1 MRRHRIAI
9 ALVVLAALV
18 VSATLVL
25 RQVRDHGSTPPP
37 ATLSPGA
44 GLPDEDP
51 LAWTQARSG
60 DYAARA
66 TAGWSWPLYTKTA
79 DGLATAIARTQG
91 WRKDIE
97 AATAGTDVSPDTLS
111 AIVLLESAGRPE
123 AQASDDLHG
132 AVGLT
137 QIVAETGQDLL
148 GLHVDVAASE
158 RIAKAIDKAARKG
171 DDKRVEHLR
180 AERRRVDE
188 RFDPRKSLEATVRYL
203 QFARKQLGRDD
214 LAIASYHMGVGN
226 LQTALKAY
234 GEGTVPYV
242 RLYFDST
249 PMHKADC
256 WRFLSSLGDDS
267 ATYLWRVQAADQILH
282 QVSEDPDGLARRTAL
297 MNERNSAEVAL
308 HPPDETT
315 HFADGDALHDAYD
328 SGEIAALPRAYLRLH
343 GLRLDPQMGELA
355 GKVGEKPSLYR
366 GLRREAL
373 ATLAYIGT
381 GVRAISGE
389 QRPLRVTS
397 TVRDERYQDALLRV
411 DDQATDDY
419 SLHTTG
425 YAFDI
430 ARDYASP
437 KQAMA
442 LQFLLDR
449 LTALD
454 LIAWVREPGAI
465 HVTVSSDAARL
476 MQPMGVLPA
485 DATHVGAAG

>member
-1 MRRHRIAI
+1 MRQHRIAL
-9 ALVVLAALV
+9 ALVVLAALL
-18 VSATLVL
+18 VSAGLVL
-25 RQVRDHGSTPPP
+25 RQLRDHDAPPPP
-37 ATLSPGA
+37 ATMAPGA

-51 LAWTQARSG
+51 LAWTPQRSA

-66 TAGWSWPLYTKTA
+66 TEGEAWPLYTKSA
-79 DGLATAIARTQG
+79 DGLATAVARTQSF
-91 WRKDIE
+91 RKDID
-97 AATAGTDVSPDTLS
+97 AACAGTDVSPDTLS

-123 AQASDDLHG
+123 AQASDDLHA

-148 GLHVDVAASE
+148 GMHVDVDASE
-158 RIAKAIDKAARKG
+158 RVAKQIDRAARKG
-171 DDKRVEHLR
+171 DDKRVARLR

-188 RFDPRKSLEATVRYL
+188 RFDPVKSLKATVRYL
-203 QFARKQLGRDD
+203 QYAKGQLGRDD
-214 LAIASYHMGVGN
+214 LAVASYHMGVGN
-226 LQTALKAY
+226 LQTALKDY
-234 GEGTVPYV
+234 DQGTVPYV

-249 PMHKADC
+249 PAHHASA

-267 ATYLWRVQAADQILH
+267 STYLWRVQAAEEILRLAA
-282 QVSEDPDGLARRTAL
+282 EDPGTLARRTAL

-308 HPPDETT
+308 HPPDQTEN
-315 HFADGDALHDAYD
+315 FDDGDALQDAYD
-328 SGEIAALPRAYLRLH
+328 DGRIAALPPAYLRRH
-343 GLRLDPQMGELA
+343 GLTLDRQMGELA
-355 GKVGEKPSLYR
+355 GKVDASPKLYR

-373 ATLAYIGT
+373 AMLAYIGT
-381 GVRAISGE
+381 GVRSISGDR
-389 QRPLRVTS
+389 RPLRVTS
-397 TVRDERYQDALLRV
+397 TVRDERYQQMLRTV

-430 ARDYASP
+430 ARDYADAQ
-437 KQAMA
+437 QAMA

-449 LTALD
+449 LTALN

-465 HVTVSSDAARL
+465 HVTVASDAQRL

-485 DATHVGAAG
+485 DARHDGAAG

>member
-1 MRRHRIAI
+1 MRSHRIAI
-9 ALVVLAALV
+9 ALVVLAALI
-18 VSATLVL
+18 VSATLVV
-25 RQVRDHGSTPPP
+25 RQIRDHGSSPAP
-37 ATLSPGA
+37 ATMSPGA

-51 LAWTQARSG
+51 LAWTPERSD
-60 DYAARA
+60 DYARRARE
-66 TAGWSWPLYTKTA
+66 GWAHALYTKTA
-79 DGLATAIARTQG
+79 DGLATGIARTRG
-91 WRKDIE
+91 WRKAIE
-97 AATAGTDVSPDTLS
+97 EATQGTDVDPDTLS

-137 QIVAETGQDLL
+137 QIVAQTGRSLL
-148 GLHVDVAASE
+148 KMEVDVDAAE
-158 RIAKAIDKAARKG
+158 RISKQMNRAAERG
-171 DDKRVEHLR
+171 DDKRVEALR

-188 RFDPRKSLEATVRYL
+188 RFDPRKSLAATVRYL
-203 QFARKQLGRDD
+203 QFAKEQLGRDD
-214 LAIASYHMGVGN
+214 LAVASYHMGVGN
-226 LQTALKAY
+226 LQTALGDY

-249 PMHKADC
+249 PVHHSAA

-267 ATYLWRVQAADQILH
+267 ATYLWRVHAADEILRLA
-282 QVSEDPDGLARRTAL
+282 QDDPDELARRAAL
-297 MNERNSAEVAL
+297 MNARNSAEVVL
-308 HPPDETT
+308 HPPDVTD
-315 HFADGDALHDAYD
+315 HYADGDALQDAYD
-328 SGEIAALPRAYLRLH
+328 RGDIAALPPAYLLRH
-343 GLRLDPQMGELA
+343 GLRLDRQMGELA
-355 GKVGEKPSLYR
+355 HKVDAKRKHYR

-373 ATLAYIGT
+373 AMLAYIGT
-381 GVRAISGE
+381 GVRAISKE
-389 QRPLRVTS
+389 ARPLRVTS

-411 DDQATDDY
+411 EDQATDDY

-449 LTALD
+449 LTALN

-465 HVTVSSDAARL
+465 HVTVSADARRL

-485 DATHVGAAG
+485 DARRDGPAG

>member
-1 MRRHRIAI
+1 MRSHRIAI
-9 ALVVLAALV
+9 GLVVLAALI
-18 VSATLVL
+18 VSATLVV
-25 RQVRDHGSTPPP
+25 RQVGSGSAAPPP
-37 ATLSPGA
+37 AILSPGA

-51 LAWTQARSG
+51 LAWTAQRS
-60 DYAARA
+60 DEYALRA
-66 TAGWSWPLYTKTA
+66 TDGWSWPLYTKTA
-79 DGLATAIARTQG
+79 DGLATGIQRTQG
-91 WRKDIE
+91 WRKQIE
-97 AATAGTDVSPDTLS
+97 EATAGTDVDPDTLS

-123 AQASDDLHG
+123 AQASDDLAG

-137 QIVAETGQDLL
+137 QIVAQTGSDLL
-148 GLHVDVAASE
+148 GMHVDVAAAE
-158 RIAKAIDKAARKG
+158 RLSKQIDRAARKG
-171 DDKRVEHLR
+171 QDARVERLR

-188 RFDPRKSLEATVRYL
+188 RFDPRKSLAATVRYL
-203 QFARKQLGRDD
+203 QFAKRQLGRDD
-214 LAIASYHMGVGN
+214 LATASYHMGVGN
-226 LQTALKAY
+226 VQTALKAC
-234 GEGTVPYV
+234 GEDTVPYV

-249 PMHKADC
+249 PVHHPAA

-267 ATYLWRVQAADQILH
+267 ATYLWRVRAADEILH
-282 QVSEDPDGLARRTAL
+282 MAAENPDQLARRTAQ

-308 HPPDETT
+308 HPPDLTD
-315 HFADGDALHDAYD
+315 HFADGGALQDAYD
-328 SGEIAALPRAYLRLH
+328 SGEIAALPPAYLARH
-343 GLRLDPQMGELA
+343 GLRLDRQMGELA
-355 GKVGEKPSLYR
+355 AKLDEKPKLYR

-373 ATLAYIGT
+373 ALLAYLGT

-389 QRPLRVTS
+389 QGPLRVTS
-397 TVRDERYQDALLRV
+397 TVRDERYQDRLRGV
-411 DDQATDDY
+411 EDQATDGY

-449 LTALD
+449 LTALN

-465 HVTVSSDAARL
+465 HVTVASDAARL

-485 DATHVGAAG
+485 NARHDGAAG

>member
-1 MRRHRIAI
+1 MRSHRIAI
-9 ALVVLAALV
+9 ALVVLAALI
-18 VSATLVL
+18 VSATLVV

-37 ATLSPGA
+37 ATMSPGA

-51 LAWTQARSG
+51 LAWTPQRSD
-60 DYAARA
+60 DYAERA
-66 TAGWSWPLYTKTA
+66 TEGWAHALYTRTA
-79 DGLATAIARTQG
+79 DGLATGIARTQR
-91 WRKDIE
+91 WRKAIE
-97 AATAGTDVSPDTLS
+97 QASDGTGVEPDTLS

-137 QIVAETGQDLL
+137 QIVAETGRDLL
-148 GLHVDVAASE
+148 GMHVDVDAAE
-158 RIAKAIDKAARKG
+158 RISKQMDRAAKKG
-171 DDKRVEHLR
+171 DDKRVEELR

-188 RFDPRKSLEATVRYL
+188 RFDPEKSLAATVRYL
-203 QFARKQLGRDD
+203 QFAKEQLGRDD

-226 LQTALKAY
+226 LQTALKDY
-234 GEGTVPYV
+234 GEGTIPYV

-249 PMHKADC
+249 PSHHPEA

-267 ATYLWRVQAADQILH
+267 ATYLWRVQAADEILH
-282 QVSEDPDGLARRTAL
+282 MAKENPEALARRTKL
-297 MNERNSAEVAL
+297 MNERNSAEVVL
-308 HPPDETT
+308 HPPDETD
-315 HFADGDALHDAYD
+315 HFADGDALQAAYD
-328 SGEIAALPRAYLRLH
+328 DGDIAGLPPAYLLRH

-355 GKVGEKPSLYR
+355 GKVGEKPKLYR

-373 ATLAYIGT
+373 AMLAYIGT
-381 GVRAISGE
+381 GVRAISGV

-425 YAFDI
+425 FAFDI
-430 ARDYASP
+430 ARDYANGD
-437 KQAMA
+437 QAKA

-449 LTALD
+449 LTALN

-465 HVTVSSDAARL
+465 HVTVSSDATRL

-485 DATHVGAAG
+485 DARHDGAAG

>member
-1 MRRHRIAI
+1 MRTHRIAI
-9 ALVVLAALV
+9 ALVVVAALI
-18 VSATLVL
+18 VSATLVV
-25 RQVRDHGSTPPP
+25 RQVRNDGSPPPP

-51 LAWTQARSG
+51 LAWTPERSD
-60 DYAARA
+60 DYAERA
-66 TAGWSWPLYTKTA
+66 TQGWSHPLYVKTA
-79 DGLATAIARTQG
+79 DGLATGVARTQS

-97 AATAGTDVSPDTLS
+97 RATEGSGIDPDTVS

-123 AQASDDLHG
+123 AQASDDLRG

-137 QIVAETGQDLL
+137 QIVAETGQSLL
-148 GLHVDVAASE
+148 GMHVDVAAAE
-158 RIAKAIDKAARKG
+158 RITRQMERAAKKG
-171 DDKRVEHLR
+171 DDRRIERLR

-188 RFDPRKSLEATVRYL
+188 RFDPQKSLAATVRYL
-203 QFARKQLGRDD
+203 QFAKEQLGRDD
-214 LAIASYHMGVGN
+214 LAVASYHMGVGN

-249 PMHKADC
+249 PTHHPDA
-256 WRFLSSLGDDS
+256 WRFLSGLGDDS
-267 ATYLWRVQAADQILH
+267 ATYLWRVQAANEILH
-282 QVSEDPDGLARRTAL
+282 LAAENPDALAERTKL
-297 MNERNSAEVAL
+297 MNERNSAEVAM
-308 HPPDETT
+308 HPPDQTD
-315 HFADGDALHDAYD
+315 HFADGDALQAAYD
-328 SGEIAALPRAYLRLH
+328 DGEIATLPPAYLLRH

-355 GKVGEKPSLYR
+355 DRVGEQPKLYR

-381 GVRAISGE
+381 GVRAISGV

-397 TVRDERYQDALLRV
+397 TVRDDRYQDALLHV

-425 YAFDI
+425 FAFDI

-449 LTALD
+449 LTALN

-485 DATHVGAAG
+485 DASHVGAAG